1 MSNKPIYYF
10 TADGSGNKTGKSFSD
25 AKPFSAIGTP
35 ELSANF
41 EGRFYRF
48 IWEDKRTSYTPVRN
62 GITSLSAVTLVGG
75 YDTTPIKD
83 KDTGDEHYVINNN
96 IYINPYSYTTL
107 IGYNYGFALYK
118 GEGDNKKI
126 FDSEKEEPTYNEY
139 IACCPIN
146 KHKFEFLGDCKIS
159 NIRFENQCGLTP
171 EEPVVSVK
179 NSNNDF
185 TLVRFANL
193 ISDRYTVDFANSNN
207 TKLLSCCII
216 YSAVD
221 TSPTWGGKYWYGASN
236 YRGVISAGMNVLTSD
251 LKPYEYCIGNSY
263 NRGINKP
270 LTKEDSNDPYNFID
284 DWYNDDGD
292 ICNFENFGL
301 NLWSTN
307 GVAYASRNH
316 VFLGAYCGVKYRS
329 AEDDK
334 FPISECKD
342 SFFQDWSS
350 YWNSST
356 YNVYFRN
363 IGWGEHY
370 TKGEY
375 VGTTAVDVFSGG
387 FNRGTANN
395 SGYIKY
401 KTGYDKSTFTVDY
414 TRMSEISSTI
424 QNVNKPLNEYSY
436 LMYDNARP
444 YTDIYKLADD
454 KVSAFQTKNPYKFVG
469 KFVINGKDV
478 YYTYNVFGTEERWYY
493 ADIEPYVDTEPSNYE
508 GIDPFYES
516 GKYEEKY
523 KKGVLYEG
531 MIGFIKNHPE
541 CVVGGVEC
549 HVDAFNRVQT
559 HYRSFYIDKNSSPY
573 IYDDKGNLNLDI
585 APRALKLRGGLYD
598 SRNYNNR
605 KDEYANAFKVPSN
618 TWWIWDGSHGTPFAT
633 IGQLSPHDATSLIQ
647 YELNPY
653 YAYIKNTNYTT
664 NNITIPDRLIY
675 NGEFKVGEFKCDKT
689 TLHKYSV
696 VTLGRG
702 QHANSSTSVYEYSN
716 NVFVF
721 DNNQL
726 ITIRNA
732 KTYYKDSTKEFWP
745 AVITTSTYKKYHL
758 VPIYGS
764 DSNNSISTTG
774 YTSSRYYCDNVEGW
788 FSYNPIEF
796 GWAFIINN
804 PQVSSITFGE
814 ISFGEISSFTLIDNS
829 IYIPST
835 SNDMVTMF
843 GCVTLDDNN
852 ELLYN
857 TTHNTVFIKDNK
869 PGGSK
874 SFKVRLNNL
883 DLTKYTILTL
893 KNTSFLT
900 NVNAAI
906 IKDGKYLTSDAGGG
920 FTSPS
925 YAHNANIYER
935 IILHPYL
942 QNINVDMYDEKSKTF
957 IPTTR
962 IGVWGTNNITLTN
975 NVLNIIN
982 DSESKY
988 TATLEITCETLSG
1001 KADFETNLVSA
1012 LSCYD
1017 LTINNVKVSF

>member
-107 IGYNYGFALYK
+107 IGNIYGFALYK

-185 TLVRFANL
+185 TLVRFAKL

-207 TKLLSCCII
+207 TKLLSCCIV

-221 TSPTWGGKYWYGASN
+221 TSPTWNGKYWYGASN

-251 LKPYEYCIGNSY
+251 LKPYEYCIGNTY

-270 LTKEDSNDPYNFID
+270 LTKEDSNDPYNFVS
-284 DWYNDDGD
+284 DWYNNDGD
-292 ICNFENFGL
+292 IYNFENFGL
-301 NLWSTN
+301 NLWNTN

-316 VFLGAYCGVKYRS
+316 VFLGAYCGVKYRNTKDS
-329 AEDDK
+329 K

-342 SFFQDWSS
+342 SYFQDWSG
-350 YWNSST
+350 YWDRST

-370 TKGEY
+370 EEGKY

-387 FNRGTANN
+387 FTAG
-395 SGYIKY
+395 SGNTPNYIPY
-401 KTGYDKSTFTVDY
+401 KPGYDKRIFDVNY
-414 TRMSEISSTI
+414 TQMSIVSSTI
-424 QNVNKPLNEYSY
+424 QNVNKPLNKYSY

-444 YTDIYKLADD
+444 YTDVYKLADVD
-454 KVSAFQTKNPYKFVG
+454 GFKNNINNTYKFIG
-469 KFVINGKDV
+469 KLIINGKSV
-478 YYTYNVFGTEERWYY
+478 YYTYNVLGTGERWDY
-493 ADIEPYVDTEPSNYE
+493 ADIKPYVDTNPDNYKD
-508 GIDPFYES
+508 IDPFYDRNKYKE
-516 GKYEEKY
+516 KYE
-523 KKGVLYEG
+523 KGILYEG
-531 MIGFIKNHPE
+531 MVGFIKNHPE

-549 HVDAFNRVQT
+549 NVDAFNRVQIQ
-559 HYRSFYIDKNSSPY
+559 YRNFYLDNNSPY
-573 IYDDKGNLNLDI
+573 NYDKHGNLNLDI

-605 KDEYANAFKVPSN
+605 KDGFANAFKVPSS
-618 TWWIWDGSHGTPFAT
+618 TWWTWDGSHGTPFAT
-633 IGQLSPHDATSLIQ
+633 AGQLLPFAATSLIQ

-653 YAYIKNTNYTT
+653 YAYIKNNNYTT

-675 NGEFKVGEFKCDKT
+675 DGEFNVGVVKCNKT
-689 TLHKYSV
+689 TSHNYSV

-702 QHANSSTSVYEYSN
+702 QHYNSSISVYEYAKN
-716 NVFVF
+716 AFVF

-726 ITIRNA
+726 ITIGNA
-732 KTYYKDSTKEFWP
+732 RTNYKDNVAVFWP

-758 VPIYGS
+758 VPIYGRDS
-764 DSNNSISTTG
+764 DKSPSTTG
-774 YTSSRYYCDNVEGW
+774 KTSSRYYCNNVEGW
-788 FSYNPIEF
+788 FSYNPIEV

-804 PQVSSITFGE
+804 PQVNNIT
-814 ISFGEISSFTLIDNS
+814 FGEISSFTLIDS
-829 IYIPST
+829 TYIPST

-843 GCVTLDDNN
+843 ECATLDDNN
-852 ELLYN
+852 KLLYN
-857 TTHNTVFIKDNK
+857 TIHNTVFIKDTV
-869 PGGSK
+869 PTTSK
-874 SFKVRLNNL
+874 SFKVRLSNL
-883 DLTKYTILTL
+883 DLTKYTIVTL

-900 NVNAAI
+900 SINAVI
-906 IKDGKYLTSDAGGG
+906 IKDGKYYNMTSDAGGG
-920 FTSPS
+920 FTNPS

-942 QNINVDMYDEKSKTF
+942 QNINVDMYDENSKTF
-957 IPTTR
+957 TPTTR
-962 IGVWGTNNITLTN
+962 IGVWGTNNTTLTN
-975 NVLNIIN
+975 NILNIIN
-982 DSESKY
+982 DSQSKY
-988 TATLEITCETLSG
+988 TATLEIACETENG

-1017 LTINNVKVSF
+1017 LMINNVKVNF